1 VLLVCACGMYT
12 TTTYA
17 STYNASTYNA
27 STYNASTY
35 SSTYNASTYNASTY
49 NASTDPTHIYT
60 NIVSY
65 SLTDFRTESRT
76 DFLTDIFLRPRRRG
90 EGPAS
95 LSATTIGC
103 AESRLQTTML

>member
-1 VLLVCACGMYT
+1 MRLGCACGMYT

-17 STYNASTYNA
+17 STYNV
-27 STYNASTY
+27 
-35 SSTYNASTYNASTY
+35 STYNASTY

-76 DFLTDIFLRPRRRG
+76 NFLTDICLRPKRRG

-95 LSATTIGC
+95 ISATTIGC
-103 AESRLQTTML
+103 TESRLQTTML